1 MSLLIKIFRFF
12 LSLIYFFLKLI
23 PSKKKVVFL
32 SRQDNSPSIDFIMLG
47 EEIKNTHKDYEI
59 VFLCKKLEGSLFNKF
74 KFALFMIKQMYH
86 IASAKVAII
95 DSYII
100 PISVL
105 KHKPDLLVIQIWHSV
120 GTMKKFGYSILDKY
134 EGSSSK
140 VASLMKMH
148 KNYDYIL
155 AAGHGYVGHLMDGF
169 NYPREKIVVYPLP
182 RIEKLLDSEYIKNVK
197 DKIFKEYP
205 KLNNKINIV
214 YTPTFRKDE
223 TFLKQAID
231 ELINEVDFNKY
242 NLIIKLHP
250 LSKIEIDNN
259 NVIIDHQFTSME
271 MIIASD
277 IIISDYSCIIYE
289 AAVLKKPIYLY
300 TFDFDDYMNVREV
313 YLDYKNEMPGPICD
327 NAYDLI
333 KTIDTTKYNYHKL
346 EDFLNKYVEIRNN
359 HQTSDIVEFIF
370 NKMKKIK

>member
-1 MSLLIKIFRFF
+1 MSLLIKISLFF
-12 LSLIYFFLKLI
+12 LSIIYFFLKLI
-23 PSKKKVVFL
+23 PSRNKVVFL
-32 SRQDNSPSIDFIMLG
+32 SRQDNKPSIDFIMLI
-47 EEIKNTHKDYEI
+47 EEIEKNHSDYEI
-59 VFLCKKLEGSLFNKF
+59 VVLCKKLEGSLFNKI
-74 KFALFMIKQMYH
+74 KFIFFIFKQMYH
-86 IASAKVAII
+86 IATAKVAIL

-155 AAGHGYVGHLMDGF
+155 AAGHGYVEHLMQGF

-182 RIEKLLDSEYIKNVK
+182 RIEKLLDSDYIKKVK
-197 DKIFKEYP
+197 DQVFKQYP

-250 LSKIEIDNN
+250 LSKFEITNN
-259 NVIIDHQFTSME
+259 DVILDKEFSSME
-271 MIIASD
+271 MVIACD
-277 IIISDYSCIIYE
+277 ITISDYSCIIYE
-289 AAVLKKPIYLY
+289 AAVLKKQIYLY
-300 TFDFDDYMNVREV
+300 TFDYDDYMSVREV

-327 NAYDLI
+327 TAYDLI
-333 KTIDTTKYNYHKL
+333 KTIEKNKYDFKKI
-346 EDFLNKYVEIRNN
+346 DRFLNKYVEIKNN
-359 HQTSDIVEFIF
+359 HQTKDIVEFIF
-370 NKMKKIK
+370 NNLKK

>member
-1 MSLLIKIFRFF
+1 MSLLIKISLFF
-12 LSLIYFFLKLI
+12 LSLKYFFLKLI

-32 SRQDNSPSIDFIMLG
+32 SRQDNSPSIDFIMLS
-47 EEIKNTHKDYEI
+47 EEIKNTHQDYEI
-59 VFLCKKLEGSLFNKF
+59 VFLCKKLEGSLFNKLG
-74 KFALFMIKQMYH
+74 FAFFMIKQMYH
-86 IASAKVAII
+86 IATAKVAIL

-155 AAGHGYVGHLMDGF
+155 AAGHGYVEHLMQGF

-197 DKIFKEYP
+197 NKIFKQYP

-250 LSKIEIDNN
+250 LSKFEITNN
-259 NVIIDHQFTSME
+259 DVILDKEFSSME
-271 MIIASD
+271 MVIACD
-277 IIISDYSCIIYE
+277 ITISDYSCIIYE
-289 AAVLKKPIYLY
+289 AAVLKKQIYLY
-300 TFDFDDYMNVREV
+300 TFDYDDYMSVREV

-327 NAYDLI
+327 NAYDLM
-333 KTIDTTKYNYHKL
+333 KTIEKNKYDNNKL

-359 HQTSDIVEFIF
+359 HQTKDIVEFIF
-370 NKMKKIK
+370 NNLKK